1 MESNEIGSEEGGHA
15 ELNIKV
21 DGGEI
26 RFHHAIVSGREVLE
40 AAGKLPPDDFI
51 VYWLGKDNV
60 LEDLGLDRTVHLHG
74 FRVWLERRDEPDRLI
89 ARGESVDLSA
99 PGIERFYLD
108 RMYSVEIVNEENGDE
123 FVLEAAK
130 NTKIE
135 TLLTAMY
142 ARLGVPRRGDDRL
155 RCEETGEDVF
165 GFAHLTVGQY
175 LEAGHCACLV
185 WCFVGGT
192 GGAVCR

>member
-1 MESNEIGSEEGGHA
+1 LRKLAG
-15 ELNIKV
+15 V
-21 DGGEI
+21 D
-26 RFHHAIVSGREVLE
+26 
-40 AAGKLPPDDFI
+40 D
-51 VYWLGKDNV
+51 
-60 LEDLGLDRTVHLHG
+60 G